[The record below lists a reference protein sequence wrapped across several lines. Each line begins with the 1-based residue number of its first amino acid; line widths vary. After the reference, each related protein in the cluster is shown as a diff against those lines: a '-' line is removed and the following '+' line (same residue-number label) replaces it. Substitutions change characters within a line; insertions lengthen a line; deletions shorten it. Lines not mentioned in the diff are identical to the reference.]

1 MMMIGT
7 RTTATMFGI
16 VAAVAMI
23 RMYMLCFE
31 IATVMVDVAVLILMA
46 VDTVAA
52 AIDIDIAIAAE
63 VRFVGSSSRN
73 SRNSGGSGGSRISFL
88 VFVCLQMM
96 EAPCRRDRDR
106 FRSCCCCYRVSQSP
120 PRFPDRI
127 GKRHDDDEGRFHH
140 RYRYRYRQRN
150 YRLLLL

>member
-73 SRNSGGSGGSRISFL
+73 SGGRCISSLVVDCRWWRRLVVVIMIDSAAAAAAAVVEFL
-88 VFVCLQMM
+88 NHLQ
-96 EAPCRRDRDR
+96 D
-106 FRSCCCCYRVSQSP
+106 S
-120 PRFPDRI
+120 DRI
-127 GKRHDDDEGRFHH
+127 GKRH
-140 RYRYRYRQRN
+140 
-150 YRLLLL
+150 